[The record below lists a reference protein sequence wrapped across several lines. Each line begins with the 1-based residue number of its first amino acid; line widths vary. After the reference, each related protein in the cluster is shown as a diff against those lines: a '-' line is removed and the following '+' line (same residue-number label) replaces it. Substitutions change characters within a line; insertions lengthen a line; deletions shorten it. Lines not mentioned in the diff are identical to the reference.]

1 MDVSTNKLKVKNST
15 FQPLLTVNQNSPLY
29 LDASSNPKIKT
40 DSSLTFTTN
49 PTAGNSGTLSITNPN
64 LWVKPGTF
72 LYYNDVSSNIG
83 IGKTNPAYTL
93 DISGNINF
101 TGNLTKNG
109 AAFGGTTDLSGYL
122 TSATASTTYQTQSG
136 MSTYLTSATASNTYQ
151 TKLAIN
157 QNSPLYTDASSNV
170 KINIDNSLAFTP
182 NATSGNS
189 GTLSITNPNLWV
201 KSGTYFYYD
210 IVL

>member
-1 MDVSTNKLKVKNST
+1 MQDLSGYLTSAIASNTYQTINNMSSYLTSTTASNTYQKKLT
-15 FQPLLTVNQNSPLY
+15 
-29 LDASSNPKIKT
+29 I
-40 DSSLTFTTN
+40 
-49 PTAGNSGTLSITNPN
+49 
-64 LWVKPGTF
+64 
-72 LYYNDVSSNIG
+72 LYYNDVS
-83 IGKTNPAYTL
+83 TNAAYTL
-93 DISGNINF
+93 DIRGNINF

-109 AAFGGTTDLSGYL
+109 AAFGGATDVSGYL
-122 TSATASTTYQTQSG
+122 TSATASSTYQTISG

-210 IVL
+210 IIL